1 MIAQLQHSLWL
12 ANTILSAG
20 RITRA
25 DIDRR
30 WAYSSLNDNHESF
43 INERTFHR
51 WRQGAE
57 SLLGILIECDRHA
70 GYVYYIPHTEDIRKD
85 QSRRWLLDS
94 FAMAG
99 LVRDEDMQPYVL
111 LEEMPSDAQYLTP
124 IMDALRNRRV
134 LSVRYQ
140 RFDAPEGRTFTMQTY
155 CVKSFKRRWYM
166 IGLSS
171 NHPDEVRIYA
181 LDRILSLQILDQA
194 YTIPQDFDG
203 RAYFKNYYGIFRGNV
218 EPTRILIEVNE
229 REAKYLR
236 SLPLH
241 SSQREIPY
249 SSTPLPQAKG
259 RYSSRFEYFLAP
271 TLDFI
276 QELRTFGADLKV
288 IEPLSLV
295 NQFKQLGEAYQKLYH

>member
-25 DIDRR
+25 EIDRR
-30 WAYSSLNDNHESF
+30 WAYSSLNDRHESF

-51 WRQGAE
+51 WRISAE
-57 SLLGILIECDRHA
+57 SILGILIECDRHT
-70 GYVYYIPHTEDIRKD
+70 GYTYYIPNSEAIRKD
-85 QSRRWLLDS
+85 QSKRWLLDS
-94 FAMAG
+94 FAMTG
-99 LVRDEDMQPYVL
+99 LVRDEDMHPYVL
-111 LEEMPSDAQYLTP
+111 LEEMPSDSQYLTP

-171 NHPDEVRIYA
+171 DHPNEIRVYA

-194 YTIPQDFDG
+194 YTIPKNFDG

-229 REAKYLR
+229 QEAKYLR

-241 SSQREIPY
+241 HSQKE
-249 SSTPLPQAKG
+249 LPTTGQTCK
-259 RYSSRFEYFLAP
+259 FEYFLAP

-288 IEPLSLV
+288 LEPQSLV
-295 NQFKQLGEAYQKLYH
+295 KQFKQLGKDYQKLYL

>member
-1 MIAQLQHSLWL
+1 MITQYQHCLWL

-20 RITRA
+20 RITRS

-70 GYVYYIPHTEDIRKD
+70 GYVYYIPNAEDIRKD
-85 QSRRWLLDS
+85 QSKRWLLDS

-99 LVRDEDMQPYVL
+99 LVKDIDLQPYVL

-124 IMDALRNRRV
+124 IVEAIRNRKV
-134 LSVRYQ
+134 LSVHYQ
-140 RFDAPEGRTFTMQTY
+140 RFDAPQGHTFTMQPY
-155 CVKSFKRRWYM
+155 CIKSFKRRWYM

-171 NHPDEVRIYA
+171 DHPNEIRVYA
-181 LDRILSLQILDQA
+181 LDRILSLQILDVS
-194 YTIPQDFDG
+194 YTIPKEFDG
-203 RAYFKNYYGIFRGNV
+203 RTYFKNYYGIFRGNV
-218 EPTRILIEVNE
+218 QPTRIVIEVNE
-229 REAKYLR
+229 QEAKYLR

-241 SSQREIPY
+241 HSQKE
-249 SSTPLPQAKG
+249 LPTTGQTCK
-259 RYSSRFEYFLAP
+259 FEYFLAP

-295 NQFKQLGEAYQKLYH
+295 NKFKKLAEDYQTIYH